1 MSNQT
6 VTQMATLYAQSAQA
20 TPSHTK
26 PDAIYA
32 NLCPSCNSILRL
44 RGASL
49 HVTQVL
55 MIFFSANNLKVAMFL
70 DFLCKATGT
79 DTVVSCLELLIIS
92 RTGAGNDSTG
102 VGCIVPS
109 RF

>member
-1 MSNQT
+1 
-6 VTQMATLYAQSAQA
+6 
-20 TPSHTK
+20 
-26 PDAIYA
+26 
-32 NLCPSCNSILRL
+32 
-44 RGASL
+44 
-49 HVTQVL
+49 

-70 DFLCKATGT
+70 DFLCKGTGT

>member
-1 MSNQT
+1 M
-6 VTQMATLYAQSAQA
+6 L
-20 TPSHTK
+20 
-26 PDAIYA
+26 
-32 NLCPSCNSILRL
+32 
-44 RGASL
+44 
-49 HVTQVL
+49 
-55 MIFFSANNLKVAMFL
+55 L
-70 DFLCKATGT
+70 DFLSKAIGT

>member
-1 MSNQT
+1 MYNHLTESQT
-6 VTQMATLYAQSAQA
+6 LSIQT
-20 TPSHTK
+20 
-26 PDAIYA
+26 
-32 NLCPSCNSILRL
+32 LCPSYNNILRL

-55 MIFFSANNLKVAMFL
+55 LIFFSVNSLKVAMFL

-79 DTVVSCLELLIIS
+79 DTVVSCLELLIVS
-92 RTGAGNDSTG
+92 RMGAGNDSAG
-102 VGCIVPS
+102 VGCIVPN